1 MRSQKMEGS
10 VSWRRRLSSMVVA
23 NLLFGLAVPAAGQL
37 AQRVADL
44 NLGGWTTRWGG
55 LCGDVDRWPVGALDG
70 FVFGDKAGGGCR
82 IFTVDVAAG
91 SVTPVSHLGE
101 SGAGVGEILGR
112 VGELTYFVGVTAAT
126 GAELWRTDGTPAGTF
141 ELLDSEPG
149 EDGMSWSSWFAVSA
163 PYSYFPRRQDETG
176 WELWRTDGTREGT
189 ALVRDVWPGP
199 EHGTLHGG
207 AFRSGIF
214 FFSADDGV
222 HGPEVWRTDGTSA
235 GTFLLTEFAHES
247 GYGAPFAFAVLP
259 AAVIF
264 TSATPTG
271 GLELWRTDGTVA
283 GTAQI
288 WSTEDLLNWDS
299 PPPVVQGG
307 RAIFGASKEDG
318 TLELWITDGT
328 AQGTTAVATVP
339 APAGSSFVRFVP
351 LGVEEWL
358 FFPDDGV
365 HGAEPWRSDGTPAGT
380 HLVADVRPGAL
391 GSIDPYAW
399 VTTATLDG
407 RILMTLDDGAHGVEL
422 WITDGGAGGTSLVA
436 DLVPGPYSS
445 LPEFLGEQ
453 DGVAL
458 FEFDGDLWRSDGTA
472 AGTGLLAAF
481 GGIATPSDPSGLT
494 EAGDLI
500 YFDAH
505 PPVADDWRHP
515 ARSDGTESGT
525 YFLAG
530 DLGGYFGESDFS
542 VLDGGTVV
550 ANTRGDEES
559 LIWSSAGEEI
569 LQLAEVSYPC
579 SVRHYCG
586 LDHAP
591 PSAGPTAL
599 FAKWSIEA
607 GTELWST
614 DGSLLG
620 TGLFLDLRPGTA
632 SGSPRSI
639 VDVEDEVWFTA
650 VGDDG
655 IASVWRSGGT
665 LPTTEPFAVLSEAPA
680 TRPSE
685 LWPLD
690 PASDRFLFLRDEFEG
705 HELWVSSGDG
715 GLPEL
720 LQVGLEGWSTERIG
734 VAGDRLLFATA
745 EFMDPGVGR
754 ELWASDGT
762 PAGTRLV
769 RDLWSGPA
777 GSRASRGV
785 ELDGRVL
792 FAACEPVAGCELW
805 TSDGTTAGTV
815 RFLDLEPGPG
825 SSSPAGLSRL
835 GDHVYFSARRL
846 ATGREVWVT
855 DGTAVGT
862 FALEEIAAGPYSSI
876 PEVDE
881 PGFVPWSDIDRT
893 RQRIFFA
900 GDDGTGAELWALPVV
915 LFYDG
920 FQSGDAGRWSD
931 AHF

>member
-1 MRSQKMEGS
+1 
-10 VSWRRRLSSMVVA
+10 MVVA
-23 NLLFGLAVPAAGQL
+23 SFVFGFAAPAAGQL
-37 AQRVADL
+37 AERVADL
-44 NLGGWTTRWGG
+44 NDGSWTTRWGG

-70 FVFGDKAGGGCR
+70 FIFGDKSGGGCR
-82 IFTVDVAAG
+82 VFTVDVAAG

-112 VGELTYFVGVTAAT
+112 VGELTYFVGINAAT
-126 GAELWRTDGTPAGTF
+126 GAELWRTDGSPAGTF
-141 ELLDSEPG
+141 ELLDSIPG
-149 EDGMSWSSWFAVSA
+149 EEGIGWFSWFVAAS
-163 PYSYFPRRQDETG
+163 PYSYFPRHEPETG
-176 WELWRTDGTREGT
+176 WELWRTDGTRGGT
-189 ALVRDVWPGP
+189 AMVRDVWPGP

-207 AFRSGIF
+207 VFRNGILF
-214 FFSADDGV
+214 FAADDGV

-235 GTFLLTEFAHES
+235 GTFLLTDFAHES

-283 GTAQI
+283 GTTEI
-288 WSTEDLLNWDS
+288 WSTGDLLNWDS

-307 RAIFGASKEDG
+307 RAIFGASKGDG

-351 LGVEEWL
+351 LGEEEWL

-380 HLVADVRPGAL
+380 QLVTDVRAGAL

-407 RILMTLDDGAHGVEL
+407 RLLMTLDDGVHGVEP
-422 WITDGGAGGTSLVA
+422 WITDGDAGGTSLVA
-436 DLVPGPYSS
+436 DLVPGAYSS

-458 FEFDGDLWRSDGTA
+458 FEFDGDLWRSDGMA
-472 AGTGLLAAF
+472 AGTGLLASF
-481 GGIATPSDPSGLT
+481 GGIATPTDPSGLT
-494 EAGDLI
+494 DAGSLI

-515 ARSDGTESGT
+515 ARSDGTEGGT
-525 YFLAG
+525 FFLAG
-530 DLGGYFGESDFS
+530 DLGGYFGASEFS
-542 VLDGGTVV
+542 VLDDGTVV
-550 ANTRGDEES
+550 ANTEGGEES

-569 LQLAEVSYPC
+569 RQLTEVSYPC

-599 FAKWSIEA
+599 FAKWSLEA
-607 GTELWST
+607 GSELWST
-614 DGSLLG
+614 DGSLSG
-620 TGLFLDLRPGTA
+620 TGIFLDLRPGPEE
-632 SGSPRSI
+632 GSPRVI
-639 VDVEDEVWFTA
+639 VDAGDEVWFTA
-650 VGDDG
+650 VDDAG
-655 IASVWRSGGT
+655 IESVWRSAGT
-665 LPTTEPFAVLSEAPA
+665 LPTTEPFATLSLAPA
-680 TRPSE
+680 TRARE
-685 LWPLD
+685 IWPLD
-690 PASDRFLFLRDEFEG
+690 PGGERFFFLRYDIDG
-705 HELWVSSGDG
+705 DELWFAPGVG
-715 GLPEL
+715 GEPVL
-720 LQVGLEGWSTERIG
+720 LRVGLAGWSTEPIG
-734 VAGDRLLFATA
+734 VVGEQLLFATE
-745 EFMDPGVGR
+745 EFEDPGVGV

-777 GSRASRGV
+777 SSRPTRGV
-785 ELDGRVL
+785 EIGGRVL
-792 FAACEPVAGCELW
+792 FPACDPSAGCELW
-805 TSDGTTAGTV
+805 ASDGTTAGTV
-815 RFLDLEPGPG
+815 RFLDLEPGRG
-825 SSSPAGLSRL
+825 SSSPAGLSRI
-835 GDHVYFSARRL
+835 GHHVYFSARRL
-846 ATGREVWVT
+846 ASGREAWVT
-855 DGTAVGT
+855 DGTAAGT
-862 FALEEIAAGPYSSI
+862 FALEQITAGPYPSI

-881 PGFVPWSDIDRT
+881 PGFVPWSDIDGT

-900 GDDGTGAELWALPVV
+900 GDDGTGSELWAMPVLV
-915 LFYDG
+915 FYDG
-920 FQSGDAGRWSD
+920 FQTGDTSRWSS
-931 AHF
+931 AP